1 MDAKDDAAGRSGKAD
16 DEPLQ
21 CVVDM
26 DTSSAPPAEQF
37 DLFRSWHQG
46 VADAELLQDQS
57 HSFPAH
63 ETVWDLGTLGVMFL
77 ELPGNAYRCRW
88 RWRHLKNPSV
98 DNWYLS
104 LPLSKGRHP
113 GNWQVVKTTLQS
125 FAEPYEC
132 MMEDDALLALFLPR
146 DLPFIQSSRIEI
158 REESK
163 RFLADY
169 VLLLYRSLPD
179 LKAVDIPHIATATT
193 NLLAACLLPSHERVT
208 EAQRVIDAV
217 IVERAAKIIAKN
229 LSDRNL
235 TPDRLCRD
243 LGVSR
248 SRLYRIFESAGGV
261 SNYIRHKRL
270 IKTRDILADSLDGR
284 PISTVAGEWGFT
296 DPSAYSRMFRK
307 EFGITPKE
315 ARAEGWRGA
324 QAATL
329 QHIGHAESRAHT
341 LSGLLLRNSFG
352 P

>member
-1 MDAKDDAAGRSGKAD
+1 MDARVHTAGQSGRADAEK
-16 DEPLQ
+16 PLQ
-21 CVVDM
+21 CAVDI
-26 DTSSAPPAEQF
+26 DTSTAPPAEQF
-37 DLFRSWHQG
+37 DLFRSWYQG
-46 VADAELLQDQS
+46 VADTELLQERS

-63 ETVWDLGTLGVMFL
+63 ETVWDLGPLAVMFL
-77 ELPGNAYRCRW
+77 NLPGNGYRY

-104 LPLSKGRHP
+104 LPLSKGRYT

-132 MMEDDALLALFLPR
+132 VTENDALLALFLPR

-163 RFLADY
+163 SLLADY
-169 VLLLYRSLPD
+169 MLLLHRSLSD
-179 LKAVDIPHIATATT
+179 LRAVGVSHIATATT
-193 NLLAACLLPSHERVT
+193 NLLAACVSPSHDRVT

-217 IVERAAKIIAKN
+217 IVERAAKIIAQRLN
-229 LSDRNL
+229 DQSL
-235 TPDRLCRD
+235 TPDKLCRE

-248 SRLYRIFESAGGV
+248 SRLYRMFEPVGGI
-261 SNYIRHKRL
+261 SNYIRHQRL
-270 IKTRDILADSLDGR
+270 LKTRDILSDSLDGR
-284 PISTVAGEWGFT
+284 PISTIAGDWGFM

-315 ARAEGWRGA
+315 ARVEGWGGA

-329 QHIGHAESRAHT
+329 QQISQPDSRVHT

>member
-1 MDAKDDAAGRSGKAD
+1 MDAIVHAAGLSGGAGAEKS
-16 DEPLQ
+16 LQ
-21 CVVDM
+21 CAVDI
-26 DTSSAPPAEQF
+26 DTSTAPPAKQF
-37 DLFRSWHQG
+37 DLFRTWYQG
-46 VADAELLQDQS
+46 VADTELMQEQS

-63 ETVWDLGTLGVMFL
+63 ETVWDLGTLAVMFL
-77 ELPGNAYRCRW
+77 ELPGSGYRC

-104 LPLSKGRHP
+104 LPLSKGRLP
-113 GNWQVVKTTLQS
+113 GSWQVVRTTLQS

-132 MMEDDALLALFLPR
+132 VMENDALLAVFLPR

-163 RFLADY
+163 RLLADY
-169 VLLLYRSLPD
+169 MLLLHRSFSD
-179 LKAVDIPHIATATT
+179 LRAVDVSHIATATT
-193 NLLAACLLPSHERVT
+193 NLLAACVSPSHDRIT
-208 EAQRVIDAV
+208 EAKRVIDAV
-217 IVERAAKIIAKN
+217 IAERAAKIIAQSLN
-229 LSDRNL
+229 DQSLASE
-235 TPDRLCRD
+235 RLCRE

-248 SRLYRIFESAGGV
+248 SRLYRIFEPAGGV

-270 IKTRDILADSLDGR
+270 LKTRDILSDSLDGR
-284 PISTVAGEWGFT
+284 PISAIAGDWGFT

-315 ARAEGWRGA
+315 ARVEGWQGA
-324 QAATL
+324 QATSS
-329 QHIGHAESRAHT
+329 QQISQPDSRANT